1 MRLRSPC
8 PCGRPRAEPRAPRPR
23 AGSVQTQIAFD
34 TSGASPVS
42 AASPLPGVSKLWNLP
57 AQYYLEDYNING
69 VGPPPP
75 PPPPPPR
82 ARPRGA

>member
-1 MRLRSPC
+1 MRLRPPF

-34 TSGASPVS
+34 TSGASLVS

-69 VGPPPP
+69 VRPPPGLLALNLP
-75 PPPPPPR
+75 
-82 ARPRGA
+82 